1 VTAKVILRKGT
12 KNEESLTRSLRLG
25 GDQQTFA
32 FAVPDG
38 RRREPLL
45 DAQIAQDVV
54 AQQEIGKAILAQQ
67 IQALADPAVAASM
80 SASRGGVAGAPGTGF
95 PPFFGPNAAVG
106 YQPVITTLPEGVNM
120 FARAVVS
127 ADRRYVRI
135 TCTPLFSG
143 VGNVTTF
150 NFQTGGVSTAPSS
163 SPAAQ
168 GGVGG
173 GAGAGAAAGVGG
185 AAGAGAGVGGAA
197 GAGAG
202 GGAGAA
208 GAGVGAAVGA
218 AGGGAGGGVF

>member
-1 VTAKVILRKGT
+1 
-12 KNEESLTRSLRLG
+12 LG

>member
-1 VTAKVILRKGT
+1 
-12 KNEESLTRSLRLG
+12 
-25 GDQQTFA
+25 
-32 FAVPDG
+32 
-38 RRREPLL
+38 
-45 DAQIAQDVV
+45 
-54 AQQEIGKAILAQQ
+54 
-67 IQALADPAVAASM
+67 M

-168 GGVGG
+168 GGAGVGG

-185 AAGAGAGVGGAA
+185 GAGAGVGGAA
-197 GAGAG
+197 GAGGGAG
-202 GGAGAA
+202 GG
-208 GAGVGAAVGA
+208 VGGAVGGAA

>member
-1 VTAKVILRKGT
+1 
-12 KNEESLTRSLRLG
+12 
-25 GDQQTFA
+25 
-32 FAVPDG
+32 
-38 RRREPLL
+38 
-45 DAQIAQDVV
+45 
-54 AQQEIGKAILAQQ
+54 
-67 IQALADPAVAASM
+67 
-80 SASRGGVAGAPGTGF
+80 VAGAPGTGF

-173 GAGAGAAAGVGG
+173 GVGGGAGAGAAAGVGG
-185 AAGAGAGVGGAA
+185 GAGAGVGGAA
-197 GAGAG
+197 GAGGGAG
-202 GGAGAA
+202 GGLG
-208 GAGVGAAVGA
+208 GAVGGAA